1 MSTVLL
7 VEDSP
12 TDRAL
17 FRTILGRAG
26 FEVHEVARGREA
38 VDSAREVRPHLVV
51 LDVNLPDLDGF
62 EVCRAI
68 RADPLCAGL
77 PVLMLT
83 ANGHD
88 RDVLP
93 GLEAGADDYLA
104 KDEEPEII
112 VARVRRLVQFR
123 QMATVSVLNEQLAQV
138 GRLVAGIVHEIRAPL
153 TVIRGNAE
161 LMSLEMAEGDRGS
174 QFVEPILRNA
184 KTLQLRLDHLMAA
197 VRSGPSDPR
206 PVDVQPII
214 RESVSLFLKGTDLRR
229 DRLVVE
235 VQAEPDLPPVQA
247 DAGRLMQVILNLL
260 ANAHDAIRAGGSD
273 GRIAVNARSASHSG
287 TVFVRVDVTDNG
299 PGIAPHCLDR
309 IFEPFFTTK
318 SSGTGYGLYLASE
331 ILREHG
337 GQLTAFNELAG
348 GACFSIWLPLAE
360 YPSPI
365 ATASAAA
372 PALDSP

>member
-26 FEVHEVARGREA
+26 FEVREVTRGLEA
-38 VDSAREVRPHLVV
+38 VAAARDVRPHLVV
-51 LDVNLPDLDGF
+51 LDVNLPDIDGF

-68 RADPLCAGL
+68 RADPLCSGL

-83 ANGHD
+83 AKGHD
-88 RDVLP
+88 RDVHR

-161 LMSLEMAEGDRGS
+161 LMSLELAEGDRAA

-184 KTLQLRLDHLMAA
+184 KTLQVRLDHLMAA

-206 PVDVQPII
+206 PVDVQPLI

-229 DRLVVE
+229 DRVAVE
-235 VQAEPDLPPVQA
+235 VQAEANLPPVKA

-260 ANAHDAIRAGGSD
+260 ANAHEAIRGAGSD
-273 GRIAVNARSASHSG
+273 GRIAVNARAAIHSG

-299 PGIAPHCLDR
+299 PGIAAHCLDR

-337 GQLTAFNELAG
+337 GRLTAFNEIAG

-360 YPSPI
+360 DGTPV
-365 ATASAAA
+365 ASLAIPDPGCAA
-372 PALDSP
+372 P